1 MSNKVIYLML
11 LHEIKPLKGLAWFE
25 PVGSK
30 IDILFQLVADDS
42 SEGLTKKE
50 VGFLRDCAKRAS
62 NLAISVIEFLSLMRY
77 ATNELTSDIEGIE
90 RSKIAIEKLIW
101 NILID
106 IPITSY
112 YIAIIEQ
119 IWYQYM
125 GYKCPYDFGE

>member
-1 MSNKVIYLML
+1 ML
-11 LHEIKPLKGLAWFE
+11 LHEIKPLKDLAWFE

-30 IDILFQLVADDS
+30 IEILFQLVSDDS

-50 VGFLRDCAKRAS
+50 VGFLRSCSKRAS
-62 NLAISVIEFLSLMRY
+62 NLAASMIEFLSLMRY
-77 ATNELTSDIEGIE
+77 ATNELTIDIEGIE
-90 RSKIAIEKLIW
+90 RSKIAIEKLLW
-101 NILID
+101 NILIN